1 MSEEFDFESIK
12 NKALEQ
18 LKSGKPLLG
27 KDGAFAP
34 LLESIL
40 NAALEGE
47 MDAHLSEDERMSGN
61 RRNGKMQKQVQT
73 SMGEVTVSTPRDRNS
88 TFDPQFIKKRE
99 TILAEGVAD
108 RIIGLYALGNS
119 TREISDWME
128 ENLGNRVSA
137 ETISAITDR
146 VLPEIKA
153 WRSRS
158 LDSVYPI
165 VWMDAIH
172 YKVMDD
178 RGCAVTRAI
187 YNVLALDSEGHKDL
201 LGMYISKNEGAN
213 FWLNVLT
220 DLQTRGVCDILIACV
235 DGLKGFPDAIQS
247 VFPDTIVQL
256 CIVHQIRNS
265 VKYVGSKHQKEFMR
279 DLKHVYGAVN
289 KESAETE
296 LLNLEEKWGEK
307 YPIVIKSWQDNWE
320 RLTEYFQFTPDIRRM
335 IYTTNTVEGYHR
347 QIRKV
352 TKNKGVFPNNTAL
365 EKLVYLAYRNIRKK
379 WTMPLANWA
388 AIAQQL
394 AIKFAR
400 FEYSGME
407 TVSGELSAT
416 DTLRVNV
423 RVKNTGSR
431 AGSEVVQLYVRDL
444 ISSVATPVRQ
454 LHAFDKVELNPGEER
469 SVRFSIPVPQLS
481 LYDADMRRIV
491 EPGDFELQVGASSR
505 DIRLRDTV
513 TVAGCTDIPDPKA
526 TGVKAGAVRE
536 PGAEV
541 EISGTVRNVQ
551 TPVLLISAM

>member
-1 MSEEFDFESIK
+1 MDELKIDYKKAAHQLRSGES
-12 NKALEQ
+12 LF
-18 LKSGKPLLG
+18 G
-27 KDGAFAP
+27 KDGALAP
-34 LLESIL
+34 MLERIL

-47 MDAHLSEDERMSGN
+47 MDAHLSREARENGN
-61 RRNGKMQKQVQT
+61 RRNGKMSKQVQT
-73 SMGEVTVSTPRDRNS
+73 QYGEITLETPRDHDGS
-88 TFDPQFIKKRE
+88 FQPETVKKRE
-99 TILAEGVAD
+99 TILAEGMAD
-108 RIIGLYALGNS
+108 QIINMYAFGTS
-119 TREISDWME
+119 TRDISKYFEREFDTK
-128 ENLGNRVSA
+128 LSA
-137 ETISAITDR
+137 DTISAITDR
-146 VLPEIKA
+146 ILPEIKD
-153 WRSRS
+153 WKSRM
-158 LDSVYPI
+158 LEPVYAI
-165 VWMDAIH
+165 CWLDAIH

-379 WTMPLANWA
+379 WTMPIANWA
-388 AIAQQL
+388 TIAQQL
-394 AIKFAR
+394 AESKI
-400 FEYSGME
+400 
-407 TVSGELSAT
+407 
-416 DTLRVNV
+416 
-423 RVKNTGSR
+423 
-431 AGSEVVQLYVRDL
+431 
-444 ISSVATPVRQ
+444 
-454 LHAFDKVELNPGEER
+454 
-469 SVRFSIPVPQLS
+469 
-481 LYDADMRRIV
+481 
-491 EPGDFELQVGASSR
+491 
-505 DIRLRDTV
+505 
-513 TVAGCTDIPDPKA
+513 C
-526 TGVKAGAVRE
+526 
-536 PGAEV
+536 
-541 EISGTVRNVQ
+541 
-551 TPVLLISAM
+551 

>member
-88 TFDPQFIKKRE
+88 TFEPQFIKKRE

-158 LDSVYPI
+158 LDSVYLI

-172 YKVMDD
+172 YKVTDE

-187 YNVLALDSEGHKDL
+187 YNVLGIDREGHKEL
-201 LGMYISKNEGAN
+201 LGMYISRNEGAN
-213 FWLNVLT
+213 FWLSVLT
-220 DLQTRGVCDILIACV
+220 DLQNRGVEDILITCI
-235 DGLKGFPDAIQS
+235 DGLKGFPEG
-247 VFPDTIVQL
+247 F
-256 CIVHQIRNS
+256 
-265 VKYVGSKHQKEFMR
+265 EMR
-279 DLKHVYGAVN
+279 L
-289 KESAETE
+289 
-296 LLNLEEKWGEK
+296 
-307 YPIVIKSWQDNWE
+307 
-320 RLTEYFQFTPDIRRM
+320 
-335 IYTTNTVEGYHR
+335 
-347 QIRKV
+347 
-352 TKNKGVFPNNTAL
+352 
-365 EKLVYLAYRNIRKK
+365 
-379 WTMPLANWA
+379 
-388 AIAQQL
+388 
-394 AIKFAR
+394 
-400 FEYSGME
+400 SGC
-407 TVSGELSAT
+407 
-416 DTLRVNV
+416 
-423 RVKNTGSR
+423 K
-431 AGSEVVQLYVRDL
+431 
-444 ISSVATPVRQ
+444 
-454 LHAFDKVELNPGEER
+454 
-469 SVRFSIPVPQLS
+469 
-481 LYDADMRRIV
+481 
-491 EPGDFELQVGASSR
+491 
-505 DIRLRDTV
+505 
-513 TVAGCTDIPDPKA
+513 
-526 TGVKAGAVRE
+526 
-536 PGAEV
+536 
-541 EISGTVRNVQ
+541 
-551 TPVLLISAM
+551 